1 MGNALPKRLSLSGII
16 LLVGG
21 MLVTSGST
29 VRADR
34 WKLADDGSC
43 YFDASDSGP
52 DQCMPSPGRYKLD
65 GNGTCYYDPDD
76 AGPNQ
81 CSMDLH

>member
-1 MGNALPKRLSLSGII
+1 VIAA
-16 LLVGG
+16 
-21 MLVTSGST
+21 MLATSASP

-43 YFDASDSGP
+43 YFDPADSGP
-52 DQCMPSPGRYKLD
+52 DQCMPTPGRYKLD
-65 GNGTCYYDPDD
+65 GNGTCYYDADD

-81 CSMDLH
+81 CSMDLR